1 MKGGT
6 QIHGHPVT
14 LRFRREA
21 QGLEAVIGHLACCGL
36 IACGY
41 RPEGQIE
48 LPILLKEP
56 A

>member
-6 QIHGHPVT
+6 QIHGHPIT
-14 LRFRREA
+14 LSFRREA
-21 QGLEAVIGHLACCGL
+21 QRLEAVIGHLASGGL

-41 RPEGQIE
+41 SPEGQIE